1 MTNKKSFIGTGWS
14 FPPEFDKFQK
24 KIVMVSDVEDI
35 EQSLN
40 ILLSTALEERV
51 MQPKYGA
58 DLQEF
63 VFETADSGL
72 VTRLT
77 DIVRTAIIYFETRID
92 LISLKIDTTR
102 AWEGVLLIEI
112 DYRVKITNSRFN
124 FVYPFY
130 INEGVDIRE
139 LIN

>member
-1 MTNKKSFIGTGWS
+1 MAKTKSFLGTGWS
-14 FPPEFDKFQK
+14 FPPEFDKDQK
-24 KIVMVSDVEDI
+24 GVKMVSDVEDI

-63 VFETADSGL
+63 IFEPADSGL
-72 VTRLT
+72 IIRLT

-92 LISLKIDTTR
+92 LIKLQINTDR
-102 AWEGVLLIEI
+102 AWEGVLLIDIE
-112 DYRVKITNSRFN
+112 YRVKITNSRFN
-124 FVYPFY
+124 YVYPFY
-130 INEGVDIRE
+130 LNEGVDIRA
-139 LIN
+139 LIS

>member
-1 MTNKKSFIGTGWS
+1 MTKEKSFLGTGWG
-14 FPPEFDKFQK
+14 FPPEFNKEQK
-24 KIVMVSDVEDI
+24 AVVMVSDVEDI

-63 VFETADSGL
+63 VFEPTDSGL
-72 VTRLT
+72 IIKIT
-77 DIVRTAIIYFETRID
+77 DIVRTAIIYFEARIKLID
-92 LISLKIDTTR
+92 LKIETEQLS
-102 AWEGVLLIEI
+102 EGLLLIDIEYI
-112 DYRVKITNSRFN
+112 VKTTNSRFN

-130 INEGVDIRE
+130 INEGTDI
-139 LIN
+139 